1 MSIDI
6 ANEAGIDVDEVGLVA
21 VARFTLD
28 QMRIHPLAEL
38 SVLLVDERTMTELHE
53 RWMGEPGPTDVLA
66 FPMDELRPPHL
77 GGNRDDPGP
86 EPGLLGDVVLCPQV
100 AAEQAEKAGH
110 STQDELELL
119 CVHGILH
126 LLGYDHAEPEEHAD
140 MFGTQDQL
148 LKAWQER
155 TGREGATRLMTAP
168 AWLLVAAALLALVA
182 GWCANA
188 EAALALVSA
197 TGAAE
202 RAAGDSPEAASRL
215 AAVAA
220 DLPRY
225 MSVLLLVR
233 ALCEIFAAVLVTAA
247 FVSWLGDDWRAVLSA
262 LAVMIGLRYLL
273 TGVRPQTGRVG
284 PRTERTAQRAAAFLF
299 PLTRALGPLPRLLVA
314 CGNALPPTRRVR
326 PPADQDGPVDR
337 AELRGL
343 VDYLERRNG
352 IEPGE
357 RDMVRSVFE
366 LGDTIVREVM
376 VPRTDMV
383 FIEAD
388 KTVEQALSLALRS
401 GFSRIPVVGENE
413 DDVVGIAYLKD
424 IVAWSHEHPG
434 AEATEKVATV
444 IRPASYVPDSK
455 PVDEL
460 LRQMQAQRSHVAIVI
475 DEYGGTAGLVTI
487 EDILE
492 EIVGEIT
499 DEYDNEQ
506 PPVEWL
512 SDGSARVTARLSAT
526 ELGELFG
533 VNLED
538 EDVETVA
545 GLLAHALGRVPIA
558 GSAATVRGLRLTAEN
573 LAGRRNKIGTVLV
586 ERENEDAP

>member
-1 MSIDI
+1 
-6 ANEAGIDVDEVGLVA
+6 
-21 VARFTLD
+21 
-28 QMRIHPLAEL
+28 
-38 SVLLVDERTMTELHE
+38 
-53 RWMGEPGPTDVLA
+53 
-66 FPMDELRPPHL
+66 
-77 GGNRDDPGP
+77 
-86 EPGLLGDVVLCPQV
+86 
-100 AAEQAEKAGH
+100 
-110 STQDELELL
+110 
-119 CVHGILH
+119 
-126 LLGYDHAEPEEHAD
+126 
-140 MFGTQDQL
+140 
-148 LKAWQER
+148 
-155 TGREGATRLMTAP
+155 MTAP
-168 AWLLVAAALLALVA
+168 AWLLVAAAVLALVA
-182 GWCANA
+182 GWLANA

-202 RAAGDSPEAASRL
+202 RAGDKHGRL

-225 MSVLLLVR
+225 MSVLLLLRVF
-233 ALCEIFAAVLVTAA
+233 CEVFAAVLVTSA
-247 FVSWLGDDWRAVLSA
+247 FVSWLGNDWRAVLAA
-262 LAVMIGLRYLL
+262 LAVVIGLRYLL

-314 CGNALPPTRRVR
+314 CGNALPPTRRAR
-326 PPADQDGPVDR
+326 TPADEEGPVDR

-388 KTVEQALSLALRS
+388 KTVGQALSLALRS

-434 AEATEKVATV
+434 AEATEKVSTV

-460 LRQMQAQRSHVAIVI
+460 LRQMQAQRNHVAIVI

-512 SDGSARVTARLSAT
+512 PGGSARVTARLSAT

-533 VNLED
+533 VNLEE

-558 GSAATVRGLRLTAEN
+558 GSTATVQGLRLTAEN

-586 ERENEDAP
+586 ERAGDPAP

>member
-1 MSIDI
+1 
-6 ANEAGIDVDEVGLVA
+6 
-21 VARFTLD
+21 
-28 QMRIHPLAEL
+28 
-38 SVLLVDERTMTELHE
+38 MT
-53 RWMGEPGPTDVLA
+53 
-66 FPMDELRPPHL
+66 
-77 GGNRDDPGP
+77 
-86 EPGLLGDVVLCPQV
+86 
-100 AAEQAEKAGH
+100 
-110 STQDELELL
+110 
-119 CVHGILH
+119 I
-126 LLGYDHAEPEEHAD
+126 
-140 MFGTQDQL
+140 
-148 LKAWQER
+148 
-155 TGREGATRLMTAP
+155 P
-168 AWLLVAAALLALVA
+168 AWLLVAAAVFALVA

-202 RAAGDSPEAASRL
+202 RADGHLRT
-215 AAVAA
+215 VAA

-225 MSVLLLVR
+225 MSVLLLLR
-233 ALCEIFAAVLVTAA
+233 GICEVFAAVLATAA
-247 FVSWLGDDWRAVLSA
+247 FVRWLGDDWRAVLAA
-262 LAVMIGLRYLL
+262 LATVLGLRYVL
-273 TGVRPQTGRVG
+273 TGVRPQLGRAG
-284 PRTERTAQRAAAFLF
+284 PRTERTAQRAAALLV

-314 CGNALPPTRRVR
+314 CGNALPPTRRTR
-326 PPADQDGPVDR
+326 PLVDHEAPPDR
-337 AELRGL
+337 SELRGL
-343 VDYLERRNG
+343 VDYLERRTG

-424 IVAWSHEHPG
+424 IAAWSHEHLG

-444 IRPASYVPDSK
+444 MRPASYVPDSK

-460 LRQMQAQRSHVAIVI
+460 LRQMQAKRNHMVIVI

-512 SDGSARVTARLSAT
+512 SGDSARVTARLPVT

-558 GSAATVRGLRLTAEN
+558 GSTATIHGLLLTAES

-586 ERENEDAP
+586 EREGDPVP